1 MARTA
6 ITATRLTAATEV
18 NAVSQA
24 IDATNGHVVSLP
36 TSDALGQ
43 SKGKVNL
50 LVLRFVNTFAGAK
63 SVTIKANAGPT
74 AGTDYYAPFHQQASK
89 GDLTFS
95 LAQNEV
101 SYIAGLGAMVGV
113 DSACSRH
120 ISVSDCSA
128 EDSADMVSCTSRTEY
143 LKRQRDIRSPT

>member
-24 IDATNGHVVSLP
+24 IDATDGHVVSLP

-101 SYIAGLGAMVGV
+101 SYIAGLDA
-113 DSACSRH
+113 SRFAQDDGTLR
-120 ISVSDCSA
+120 IDYTASMTGTIECYCLPDPAV
-128 EDSADMVSCTSRTEY
+128 
-143 LKRQRDIRSPT
+143 

>member
-6 ITATRLTAATEV
+6 ITATRITAATEV

-74 AGTDYYAPFHQQASK
+74 AGTDYYAPFHPQASR

-95 LAQNEV
+95 MAQDEV
-101 SYIAGLGAMVGV
+101 SYITGLDA
-113 DSACSRH
+113 SRFAQDDGTLR
-120 ISVSDCSA
+120 IDYTASMTGTVEVYALPDPA
-128 EDSADMVSCTSRTEY
+128 V
-143 LKRQRDIRSPT
+143 